1 MEQKVSI
8 SELQKLEFKQA
19 FQEFDKVLSSCMR
32 GIKYFELSLG
42 RQRNYFHKG
51 AFTSDE
57 IHGPEP
63 N

>member
-19 FQEFDKVLSSCMR
+19 FQEFDKVANYNHASCNE
-32 GIKYFELSLG
+32 YEDF
-42 RQRNYFHKG
+42 N
-51 AFTSDE
+51 T
-57 IHGPEP
+57 

>member
-32 GIKYFELSLG
+32 GITLNF
-42 RQRNYFHKG
+42 Q
-51 AFTSDE
+51 
-57 IHGPEP
+57 
-63 N
+63 